1 MREVDSTEYEARDV
15 RQTEFGFEGTALKY
29 RTAVLPHAAVPGGD
43 ERELDLDEDCLLYTS
58 PSPRDRTRS
67 RMPSSA

>member
-1 MREVDSTEYEARDV
+1 MCIRD
-15 RQTEFGFEGTALKY
+15 RRYPHPPGWQRRRALC
-29 RTAVLPHAAVPGGD
+29 RRPGGD
-43 ERELDLDEDCLLYTS
+43 EEQDGFESEHRHRFQLCLLYTS